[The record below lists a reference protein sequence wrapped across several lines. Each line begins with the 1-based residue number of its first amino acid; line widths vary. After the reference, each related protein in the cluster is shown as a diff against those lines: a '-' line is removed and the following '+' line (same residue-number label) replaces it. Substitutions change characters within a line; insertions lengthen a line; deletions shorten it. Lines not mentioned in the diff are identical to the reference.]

1 MIDHPPI
8 LIDIDGIIFA
18 TIFFRNNKNNKLI
31 DNMYI
36 FTIICCVIILI
47 AFLAAW
53 KYVASTDSVNFSERK
68 KWIDQLPSL
77 ISTLGVLGTFFGITI
92 GLYFF
97 DTSNLDRSIP
107 LLLEGLKT
115 AFYTSLLG
123 MIFSLVLNRVVSH
136 KFDVVERG
144 GELQRAAQL
153 IVDVLEN
160 NQKELPSIL
169 SENAADVAGAFS
181 QSDAM
186 QSIKTDLEQLKDDLE
201 EIKGHIQEMK
211 AQSAALADIPTEL
224 SRLSAVALTAT
235 ASLSTID
242 NNVDELSKR

>member
-1 MIDHPPI
+1 MH
-8 LIDIDGIIFA
+8 
-18 TIFFRNNKNNKLI
+18 
-31 DNMYI
+31 I
-36 FTIICCVIILI
+36 FTIICCVIISV
-47 AFLAAW
+47 AFLTAW
-53 KYVASTDSVNFSERK
+53 KYVASTDNLNFSERR

-77 ISTLGVLGTFFGITI
+77 ISTLGVLGTFLGITI
-92 GLYFF
+92 GLFFF
-97 DTSNLDRSIP
+97 DTSNLDKSIP

-123 MIFSLVLNRVVSH
+123 MAGSLVLNRVVSH
-136 KFDVVERG
+136 KFDVVESG

-153 IVDVLEN
+153 IVDALEN
-160 NQKELPSIL
+160 NQKQLPSIL

-211 AQSAALADIPTEL
+211 AQSAALGDIPMEL
-224 SRLSAVALTAT
+224 SRLSAVVLTAT
-235 ASLSTID
+235 ASISTID